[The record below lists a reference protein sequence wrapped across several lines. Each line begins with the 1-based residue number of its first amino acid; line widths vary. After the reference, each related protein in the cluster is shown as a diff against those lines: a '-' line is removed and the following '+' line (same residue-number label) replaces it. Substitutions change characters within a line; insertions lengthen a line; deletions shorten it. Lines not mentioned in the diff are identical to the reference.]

1 MLQKDQCPEIRGNLG
16 HCKSGQKAV
25 VAGVER
31 VEPGKADE
39 PVERVACR

>member
-16 HCKSGQKAV
+16 HCMCGQKAV

-39 PVERVACR
+39 PVERGTSR